1 MYNYFFGGTMS
12 IFDEVNSA
20 RSLMEYNEK
29 QRKQQISNPVY
40 IHVKENNE
48 LPKEKETNGKL
59 GKGSFVQ
66 TAYGSYTLGQKIG
79 AGGNGQVFE
88 AKDTDGEV
96 VAIKFL
102 EKNKSA
108 KKLKRFKNEINFCEN
123 HPHKNIV
130 QILDRG
136 YARFSNIDYA
146 FYVMP
151 KYEKTLR
158 QKMKDGMTSEE
169 KVQVFIGI
177 LDGLK
182 FAHEHEAIHRDIKP
196 ENILFKEN
204 SNEPV
209 ICDFGIAHFAE
220 EELLTLVETNIGDRM
235 ANFWYAAP
243 EQYSRNENK
252 VFFSTDIYSAALIL
266 NEMFTGEIPKASG
279 YKKIG
284 DFDEEYKYLDEIF
297 ERLFKQN
304 PAERLYPEDKI
315 ITEMKLLAE
324 KYKNEKEI
332 ARLQSVIDESITPV
346 EFVPEI
352 TGMNINDDG
361 DLVLQFDRDLPREW
375 CDTIID
381 GNYDC
386 GFFWGYE
393 HNKLRRISVRELVM
407 PIRGINESELKTLV
421 GHIKGWVTNGS
432 ALYNSN
438 VKKALVRRQREE
450 ESARK
455 EEIKRLESQNR
466 LNDILA
472 GL

>member
-1 MYNYFFGGTMS
+1 MS

-20 RSLMEYNEK
+20 KSLMEYEQKKKGLRWGDLLNIE
-29 QRKQQISNPVY
+29 
-40 IHVKENNE
+40 VKENNVTSK
-48 LPKEKETNGKL
+48 KEEANIKL
-59 GKGSFVQ
+59 AKGSVVQ
-66 TAYGSYTLGQKIG
+66 TAFGSYTLVKQIG

-88 AKDTDGEV
+88 AKEADGEV
-96 VAIKFL
+96 FAIKFL
-102 EKNKSA
+102 VKNESA

-136 YARFSNIDYA
+136 YARFANIDYV

-169 KVQVFIGI
+169 KVQIFIGI
-177 LDGLK
+177 LKGLK
-182 FAHEHEAIHRDIKP
+182 FAHAHKAIHRDIKP

-204 SNEPV
+204 SNEPI

-220 EELLTLVETNIGDRM
+220 EDLLTVIETKLGDRM

-252 VFFSTDIYSAALIL
+252 VFYSTDIYSAALIL

-279 YKKIG
+279 YKKIQ
-284 DFDEEYKYLDEIF
+284 DVDENYKYLDEIF

-304 PAERLYPEDKI
+304 PDERLYPEDKI

-324 KYKNEKEI
+324 KHKNEQEI
-332 ARLQSVIDESITPV
+332 ARLQSVIDDSITPE
-346 EFVPEI
+346 EFVPKI
-352 TGMNINDDG
+352 SSMSINDDG
-361 DLVLQFDRDLPREW
+361 DLVLQFDCDLPREW
-375 CDTIID
+375 YDTIIS
-381 GNYDC
+381 GGYNCGYTSGYKYDMLKY
-386 GFFWGYE
+386 GK
-393 HNKLRRISVRELVM
+393 NVRELIL
-407 PIRGINESELKTLV
+407 PIRRLNDNELETLV
-421 GHIKGWVTNGS
+421 ENVRGWVINGS
-432 ALYNSN
+432 ALYNRT
-438 VKKALVRRQREE
+438 VKNILMRRQLEE

-455 EEIKRLESQNR
+455 EVIKKLERNNK

-472 GL
+472 SLQ

>member
-1 MYNYFFGGTMS
+1 MCNNDFFGGAMS

-20 RSLMEYNEK
+20 KSLMEYNEK
-29 QRKQQISNPVY
+29 QRKQQIPNPVY

-48 LPKEKETNGKL
+48 LPKEKETDSKL
-59 GKGSFVQ
+59 GKGSIAQ
-66 TAYGSYTLGQKIG
+66 TAYGSYTLVKQIG

-88 AKDTDGEV
+88 AKDADGEV

-102 EKNKSA
+102 KKNESA

-123 HPHKNIV
+123 HSHKNIV

-136 YARFSNIDYA
+136 YACFNNIDYA
-146 FYVMP
+146 FYVIP

-169 KVQVFIGI
+169 KVQVFIGV
-177 LDGLK
+177 LEGLK
-182 FAHEHEAIHRDIKP
+182 FAHEHNAIHRDIKP
-196 ENILFKEN
+196 ENILFKAN
-204 SNEPV
+204 DNEPI

-220 EELLTLVETNIGDRM
+220 EDLLTIIETKPNDRM
-235 ANFWYAAP
+235 ANFKYAAP
-243 EQYSRNENK
+243 EQKNSNETC
-252 VFFSTDIYSAALIL
+252 FQTDLYSAALIL
-266 NEMFTGEIPKASG
+266 NEMFTGEIAQAPD
-279 YKKIG
+279 YKKVQ

-304 PAERLYPEDKI
+304 PAERLYPENKI

-324 KYKNEKEI
+324 KYKNSKEI
-332 ARLQSVIDESITPV
+332 ARLQSVIDDSITPV
-346 EFVPEI
+346 DFVPEI
-352 TGMNINDDG
+352 NGMNINDDG

-375 CDTIID
+375 CDTIISGD
-381 GNYDC
+381 YNYSYFL
-386 GFFWGYE
+386 G
-393 HNKLRRISVRELVM
+393 HRPNKLRIIGTRELVM
-407 PIRGINESELKTLV
+407 PMQGINENELKTLV
-421 GHIKGWVTNGS
+421 EYIRGWVTNGS

>member
-1 MYNYFFGGTMS
+1 MS
-12 IFDEVNSA
+12 ILDEVNSA
-20 RSLMEYNEK
+20 KSLMEYMKK
-29 QRKQQISNPVY
+29 Q
-40 IHVKENNE
+40 ENNQVKNPIYVVAE
-48 LPKEKETNGKL
+48 QNNALPIEVGNQKMA
-59 GKGSFVQ
+59 KGRVVQ
-66 TAYGSYTLGQKIG
+66 TAFSSYTLVKQIG

-88 AKDTDGEV
+88 AKDDDGEV

-102 EKNKSA
+102 NKNDSA

-130 QILDRG
+130 QIIDRG

-158 QKMKDGMTSEE
+158 QKMKDGMSSEE
-169 KVQVFIGI
+169 KVQVFIDI
-177 LDGLK
+177 LEGLK
-182 FAHEHEAIHRDIKP
+182 FAHEHNAIHRDIKP
-196 ENILFKEN
+196 ENILFKAN

-220 EELLTLVETNIGDRM
+220 EELLTLIETKIGDRM

-284 DFDEEYKYLDEIF
+284 DVDEAYKYLDEIF

-304 PAERLYPEDKI
+304 PDERLYPENKI

-324 KYKNEKEI
+324 KYKNSKEI
-332 ARLQSVIDESITPV
+332 ARLQSVIDASIMPE
-346 EFVPEI
+346 EFVPKI
-352 TGMNINDDG
+352 SNKSINSNG
-361 DLVLQFDRDLPREW
+361 DLVLQFDCDLPREW
-375 CDTIID
+375 CDTIIA
-381 GNYDC
+381 GRYDKD
-386 GFFWGYE
+386 FFCGYE
-393 HNKLRRISVRELVM
+393 PNKLRRIGTRELKM
-407 PIRGINESELKTLV
+407 PIQGINEKELKTLV
-421 GHIKGWVTNGS
+421 EYIQGWVTNGS
-432 ALYNSN
+432 VLYNRD
-438 VKKALVRRQREE
+438 VKNGLDRRQREE
-450 ESARK
+450 ESVRK